1 MSGRRVPISIHS
13 VASLPDL
20 TIDFK
25 SSGTYAAESFN
36 NSATR
41 NPTDLPTTGP
51 RRARAKTAT
60 RFPSSRGPPGLQRRN
75 RPNGSERA
83 HRTAPDL
90 RLMKTLLLAWC
101 FCSVAHARRG
111 GGGVSPGGKGA
122 EEQRCPTRWVRRPGR
137 GEVRASRV
145 FPRFVGML
153 SGCWDAFPMNSF
165 REGIF
170 FNYCSLFVLFAGSL
184 RLRSFFA
191 NPSIDG
197 IHSGLMT
204 YGFGLVGRWLLD

>member
-111 GGGVSPGGKGA
+111 GGGGCPRVGRGRRNSVVPPGGSDVLVAVKSERRGFS
-122 EEQRCPTRWVRRPGR
+122 RGSLGCCPD
-137 GEVRASRV
+137 
-145 FPRFVGML
+145 VGML
-153 SGCWDAFPMNSF
+153 S
-165 REGIF
+165 R
-170 FNYCSLFVLFAGSL
+170 
-184 RLRSFFA
+184 
-191 NPSIDG
+191 
-197 IHSGLMT
+197 
-204 YGFGLVGRWLLD
+204 